1 MQNITRFMAFLLCLL
16 LMLTTLPAVAVT
28 ERMGA
33 YETYNYS
40 FEDNSEL
47 LSATAYVPVRI
58 VRASDL
64 GLSAFRTLSDLYVDE
79 QTKAVYLA
87 DTDNNRIIKTN
98 IDFTEA
104 VVFTEAAGIVFAQP
118 RGVYVQSG
126 ALYVADTG
134 NRRVVKLD
142 AQTGET
148 LAAFG
153 KPDSPQFSQGVD
165 FKPQKLVV
173 TEQGEISIV
182 CEGVYEGLVI
192 IDQQGEFQG
201 YSGTIPVKPS
211 LWELFWRL
219 FSTREQLKSMA
230 SFLPVTY
237 INVDLDK
244 KGFIMATSQAEQ
256 STMANS
262 VQRLNPGGND
272 VLINNSGQAL
282 VGDIGNIYDGRATGT
297 SVLQDLACLPGGMFV
312 CVDVRRSKIY
322 LYDDEGK
329 MLFAFGGLGGQ
340 DGNIAVP
347 SAVDNLGF
355 TLYTADSS
363 LGQITIFEP
372 TAYGQCLIQG
382 IIDYNDSNYA
392 SSRKNFIE
400 AFRYNTNCELAYLGI
415 GRAQMREG
423 LYRDAMVSF
432 RLAANRTYYSRALE
446 QYRAEV
452 IDQAFTGVFVVIAG
466 MLLALVAR
474 PVVKK
479 LRKGVPAEE
488 KRKWQPKSR
497 VGRVLDSLMKD
508 IDFAV
513 YCSLRP
519 FKGFHELRHEN
530 GGSVAGGT
538 VILVLYIVLSVLR
551 ATMSGF
557 LYGGSADVNPLLT
570 AGSVFLPLILFVLSN
585 WCITTLMEGEG
596 RMQDIYKAACY
607 ALLPIAISQVV
618 LLVLSN
624 ILTLEESA
632 VYNVLVYGLWAY
644 TIFLLLAGN
653 MLAHGFTMSRTIAAA
668 IVTALTMAIIVFL
681 LYLFF
686 NLLFEVSGFVM
697 QIYREIALRT

>member
-1 MQNITRFMAFLLCLL
+1 MRNIRRLTAFLLCLL
-16 LMLTTLPAVAVT
+16 LLLTALPAMAVT
-28 ERMGA
+28 ERTGA

-40 FEDNSEL
+40 FEDNGEL
-47 LSATAYVPVRI
+47 AAAAAYVPVRI

-79 QTKAVYLA
+79 ETGAVYLA
-87 DTDNNRIIKTN
+87 DRDNNRIIRTDV
-98 IDFTEA
+98 DFASAE
-104 VVFTEAAGIVFAQP
+104 VFAEADGVPFSQP
-118 RGVYVQSG
+118 RGVYVQDG

-148 LAAFG
+148 LAAYG

-165 FKPQKLVV
+165 FKPQKVVV

-182 CEGVYEGLVI
+182 CEGIYEGLVT
-192 IDQQGEFQG
+192 IDQSGEFHG

-237 INVDLDK
+237 INVDLDAN
-244 KGFIMATSQAEQ
+244 GFIMATSQAEQ

-272 VLINNSGQAL
+272 VLINNSGQKL
-282 VGDIGNIYDGRATGT
+282 VGDSGNIYDGRATGV
-297 SVLQDLACLPGGMFV
+297 SVLQDVACLPGGMFA

-322 LYDDEGK
+322 IYDDEGE

-347 SAVDNLGF
+347 AAVDSRGF
-355 TLYTADSS
+355 TLYVADSS
-363 LGQITIFEP
+363 LGQITIYEP
-372 TAYGQCLIQG
+372 TAYGRCLIQG

-392 SSRKNFIE
+392 SSKANFTE

-423 LYRDAMVSF
+423 LYKDAMASF

-446 QYRAEV
+446 KYRAEV
-452 IDQAFTGVFVVIAG
+452 FDQAFTGIFAVIAAV
-466 MLLALVAR
+466 LLVLVIR
-474 PVVKK
+474 PIVKK
-479 LRKGVPAEE
+479 LRQGAPVKE
-488 KRKWQPKSR
+488 KQVWQPRSR
-497 VGRVLDSLMKD
+497 AGRMLDKLMAD
-508 IDFAV
+508 VDFAV
-513 YCSLRP
+513 YCMLHP
-519 FKGFHELRHEN
+519 FKGFHELRHE
-530 GGSVAGGT
+530 GEGSIAGGT
-538 VILVLYIVLSVLR
+538 VILCTYIVLAVLR

-557 LYGGSADVNPLLT
+557 LYGGSADVNPLMT
-570 AGSVFLPLILFVLSN
+570 AGSVFLPLMLFVLAN

-596 RMQDIYKAACY
+596 RMQDIYKGVCY
-607 ALLPIAISQVV
+607 ALLPMTIGQVV

-624 ILTLEESA
+624 VLTLEESA
-632 VYNVLVYGLWAY
+632 IYNVIHYGLWAY

-668 IVTALTMAIIVFL
+668 IVTVLAMAIIVFL

-686 NLLFEVSGFVM
+686 NLLFEVGGFAV
-697 QIYREIALRT
+697 QIYREIAFRT